1 MSKEQSATL
10 DVSPHGELIKKL
22 LAYIP
27 VEGQA
32 GIAVRDALMKEAANA
47 IAALHERLEDSYYFD
62 WEGNRVECAPGSI
75 PDGISCR
82 DETIKLQDQAI
93 DKFRS
98 ARSETA
104 CREQIDFAI
113 EKEACRWAERLNWI
127 HAKYDVDGSGTESGD
142 ALDVIEAEI
151 RLVLGKLEE
160 QTTPSATRPILPRI
174 GENGKHPRMFYW
186 EDTEDCWCPADGLE
200 LENIIGIDNFFYDKQ
215 EIEIRFKRED
225 MTDAEFE
232 AIPEG

>member
-1 MSKEQSATL
+1 MTESSKQFATL

-104 CREQIDFAI
+104 PSAWSPISKSGLLRGIRHGKPSDEDLAIAKADGDTIRYFYDSPSETIPSAIRESADTARMDWLETQDMIGIHHEGYGDYTYYAGGAFEPLREAVDAAMK
-113 EKEACRWAERLNWI
+113 KEA
-127 HAKYDVDGSGTESGD
+127 K
-142 ALDVIEAEI
+142 
-151 RLVLGKLEE
+151 
-160 QTTPSATRPILPRI
+160 
-174 GENGKHPRMFYW
+174 
-186 EDTEDCWCPADGLE
+186 
-200 LENIIGIDNFFYDKQ
+200 
-215 EIEIRFKRED
+215 
-225 MTDAEFE
+225 
-232 AIPEG
+232 